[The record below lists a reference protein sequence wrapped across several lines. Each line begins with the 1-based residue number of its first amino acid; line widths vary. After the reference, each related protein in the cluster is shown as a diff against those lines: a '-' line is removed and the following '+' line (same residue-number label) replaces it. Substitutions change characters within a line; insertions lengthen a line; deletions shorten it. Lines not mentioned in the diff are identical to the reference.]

1 VFDNYYER
9 LIHLDVK
16 ALCPQ
21 LVAAK
26 IISHEDSHIVH
37 HAVEPSKAAS
47 HVLRKIYISFRMGV
61 YDTFDEFLSILE
73 KHDDLTCNILA
84 DQMRKD
90 LLKSKTGTA

>member
-9 LIHLDVK
+9 LIYLDVK

-26 IISHEDSHIVH
+26 IISHEDNQIVQH
-37 HAVEPSKAAS
+37 TVEPSKAAS
-47 HVLRKIYISFRMGV
+47 HVLRKIYISFRMGIC
-61 YDTFDEFLSILE
+61 DTFDEFLSILE
-73 KHDDLTCNILA
+73 KHDNLTCNILA

-90 LLKSKTGTA
+90 LLKNKTGIA